1 MFVCIKHASTPSKL
15 AVLNAGRITA
25 SIRID
30 SFPLQTFT
38 QCKFRLIKAR
48 ETHSLYLKL
57 NGLQADEPQEKKWV
71 YQEFQDFNFVK
82 GNIAD
87 RKQQKYKV
95 NDSRNPLVALLHS
108 RHSVSL
114 DSRKINLKLLVV
126 YWVPFKKQRVSRF

>member
-1 MFVCIKHASTPSKL
+1 MFVCRKPAFTPSKL
-15 AVLNAGRITA
+15 TVLNAGRITV

-30 SFPLQTFT
+30 SFPLQTST
-38 QCKFRLIKAR
+38 QCIKRLIKAR

-82 GNIAD
+82 GNVAD

-114 DSRKINLKLLVV
+114 DSRKTSAKVLVV